1 MTTTTTNKNT
11 WLHELHSAAAAKLK
25 ILIHTGVCKF
35 IRNITFVPYKD
46 AKCSSNTLLYLVS
59 FFMERMLLPSLTKR
73 IIQNVAITLDL
84 YNGIRILP
92 PLFGEIIEQP

>member
-1 MTTTTTNKNT
+1 
-11 WLHELHSAAAAKLK
+11 
-25 ILIHTGVCKF
+25 
-35 IRNITFVPYKD
+35 
-46 AKCSSNTLLYLVS
+46 
-59 FFMERMLLPSLTKR
+59 MLLPSLTKR